1 MKLESLRTN
10 QLSPEAFAWYQDY
23 LAAMDGADL
32 PRITT
37 HLAPE
42 CAFQINNHLPMH
54 GREAIGAAFVRYW
67 DAIECMEH
75 DLLNIYGDDAHFCVE
90 MLCHYTRKDGSV
102 VTLPA
107 AVFIDRDANGH
118 IVWARSYVDATP
130 VHDAFTRKYA

>member
-1 MKLESLRTN
+1 MKCESLRTN
-10 QLSPEAFAWYQDY
+10 QLSPEAFAWYQGY
-23 LAAMDGADL
+23 LAAMDSADL
-32 PRITT
+32 PRIVAYF
-37 HLAPE
+37 APD

-54 GREAIGAAFVRYW
+54 GHEAISAAIERYW
-67 DAIECMEH
+67 GAIGGMEH

-90 MLCHYTRKDGSV
+90 MLCHYTRKDGSI

-107 AVFIDRDANGH
+107 AVFIDRNPEGH